1 MPEKCTGK
9 LRVCVV
15 ILWEIAAHGNN
26 VDDAPSESSGFLCSF
41 DLISCCTLPL
51 LLPPAALII
60 ILLPQLIFIHPGL
73 FLYDAYDAMI
83 IDVILSFR
91 VTQFT
96 ALVQWLLITEQT
108 TRPKAN

>member
-1 MPEKCTGK
+1 M
-9 LRVCVV
+9 CVV

-26 VDDAPSESSGFLCSF
+26 ADDAIRIIGFLCSF

-83 IDVILSFR
+83 IDVIPSYK